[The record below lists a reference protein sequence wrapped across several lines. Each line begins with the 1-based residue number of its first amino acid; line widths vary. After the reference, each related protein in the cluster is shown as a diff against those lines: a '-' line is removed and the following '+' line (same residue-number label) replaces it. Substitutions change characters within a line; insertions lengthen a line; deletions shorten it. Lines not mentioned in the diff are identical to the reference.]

1 MKKFIGAINGEPS
14 SNVITHSKYVNSSLK
29 GIKYVIFPGKS
40 AFVLFCL
47 FKLYTLTEVSIISL
61 HPENKFAQIWDF
73 IIILAIWYYAF
84 YIPFHFGISGG
95 YYTVYY
101 TWFLVVNMIVNFTFI
116 LDTFLAFFR

>member
-1 MKKFIGAINGEPS
+1 MKKFRGAIIGGDNNNGES
-14 SNVITHSKYVNSSLK
+14 SSITHPSKYVNPSLK
-29 GIKYVIFPGKS
+29 GIKYVIFPD
-40 AFVLFCL
+40 
-47 FKLYTLTEVSIISL
+47 
-61 HPENKFAQIWDF
+61 NKFAQVWDF

-101 TWFLVVNMIVNFTFI
+101 TWFLVVNMIINFTFI

>member
-1 MKKFIGAINGEPS
+1 MKKFRGAIKSSDNEEPS
-14 SNVITHSKYVNSSLK
+14 SSVSLTHSSKYVNVNPSLK
-29 GIKYVIFPGKS
+29 GIKYVIF
-40 AFVLFCL
+40 
-47 FKLYTLTEVSIISL
+47 
-61 HPENKFAQIWDF
+61 PENKFAQIWDF

>member
-1 MKKFIGAINGEPS
+1 MKKFRRAIKGGDGEES
-14 SNVITHSKYVNSSLK
+14 SSITHPSKYTSNPSLK
-29 GIKYVIFPGKS
+29 GIKYVIFP
-40 AFVLFCL
+40 
-47 FKLYTLTEVSIISL
+47 
-61 HPENKFAQIWDF
+61 ENKFAQVWDF

-84 YIPFHFGISGG
+84 YIPFHLGISGG

>member
-1 MKKFIGAINGEPS
+1 MRFRGASNRGGES
-14 SNVITHSKYVNSSLK
+14 ESTLVTHHNSHHNRNNVPVNPSLK
-29 GIKYVIFPGKS
+29 GIKYVIFPD
-40 AFVLFCL
+40 
-47 FKLYTLTEVSIISL
+47 
-61 HPENKFAQIWDF
+61 NKFAQVWDF

-101 TWFLVVNMIVNFTFI
+101 TWFLVVNMIINLTFI

>member
-1 MKKFIGAINGEPS
+1 MKKFRGALRGSDNNGES
-14 SNVITHSKYVNSSLK
+14 SSITHPSKYNVNPSLK
-29 GIKYVIFPGKS
+29 GIKYVIF
-40 AFVLFCL
+40 
-47 FKLYTLTEVSIISL
+47 
-61 HPENKFAQIWDF
+61 PENKFAQIWDF